1 MLSMSMFLH
10 WNFRA
15 ESLRAQITVIEEG
28 ALEVLGLDMVPNV
41 APLDVGAAVTQG
53 AVKLAAS
60 VALSFHKLIQLVG
73 VREWA

>member
-1 MLSMSMFLH
+1 M
-10 WNFRA
+10 
-15 ESLRAQITVIEEG
+15 IEEG
-28 ALEVLGLDMVPNV
+28 AMEVLGLDMVPNV

-73 VREWA
+73 VRKRA